1 MRPLGENRGKV
12 PIPAQERPP
21 DGKSTHTLVQ
31 DPRSHSPYYASP
43 LVVETTPGFR
53 LMGPGSSGTR
63 PGALTRQR
71 ADDVG
76 AAQGPPDGGRRRDTR
91 AGEGAPA
98 AAAAVAGRDVSLT
111 PRRGCLVRVRRA
123 SARARR
129 ACADAPPKR
138 LGPTPLLR
146 CGMERASPGAQV
158 PHLLHGSRRPSPC
171 SLSSL
176 LFRGPRS
183 SLTPAVPGGVCP
195 RCAL

>member
-1 MRPLGENRGKV
+1 M
-12 PIPAQERPP
+12 
-21 DGKSTHTLVQ
+21 
-31 DPRSHSPYYASP
+31 
-43 LVVETTPGFR
+43 
-53 LMGPGSSGTR
+53 
-63 PGALTRQR
+63 
-71 ADDVG
+71 G

-146 CGMERASPGAQV
+146 CGKEWNALRLALKFPTCYTAPGARPPV
-158 PHLLHGSRRPSPC
+158 PFLHSCSGDLAAPLRPLSRAVCAPDA
-171 SLSSL
+171 
-176 LFRGPRS
+176 LFNP
-183 SLTPAVPGGVCP
+183 V
-195 RCAL
+195 

>member
-1 MRPLGENRGKV
+1 M
-12 PIPAQERPP
+12 
-21 DGKSTHTLVQ
+21 
-31 DPRSHSPYYASP
+31 
-43 LVVETTPGFR
+43 
-53 LMGPGSSGTR
+53 
-63 PGALTRQR
+63 
-71 ADDVG
+71 G

-98 AAAAVAGRDVSLT
+98 AAVAAAGRDVSLT

-129 ACADAPPKR
+129 ACADAPPTP

-176 LFRGPRS
+176 LFWGPRS

-195 RCAL
+195 RCALSPCVISEPQERCCSVCLRWHTPVSLNSFCVSFPFSWYVELND